1 MFHVVAN
8 IDSRF
13 SSLMAAL
20 AVYNYDTPV
29 RPEKIFSAMPGEDA
43 ETPRICVAPT
53 IEQCITGIG
62 LLGRFR
68 RCLEANEEAK
78 SYATMGR
85 EVYPILVLQFAD
97 DLPYYTPTSEQV
109 PDSIVTGEQWLLEP
123 AVPTSIR
130 LAWMGMDSIL
140 WAEDERALHGYVC
153 ATAKLDYRP
162 FPPDK
167 DHPWLNGRGHVLDSS
182 EEEDLPPGVAG

>member
-13 SSLMAAL
+13 PSLMAAL

-68 RCLEANEEAK
+68 RCLEANEDAK

-109 PDSIVTGEQWLLEP
+109 PDS
-123 AVPTSIR
+123 
-130 LAWMGMDSIL
+130 
-140 WAEDERALHGYVC
+140 
-153 ATAKLDYRP
+153 
-162 FPPDK
+162 
-167 DHPWLNGRGHVLDSS
+167 
-182 EEEDLPPGVAG
+182 GVKSGGKPS